1 MKKLFHPPF
10 WQLRVSIL
18 PFKPRLEWTLEGGM
32 RECLHVAG
40 AGRLYSEASNVP
52 HVARGR
58 VSKVFV
64 LIAYTIYIIGIL
76 SAGPH
81 VAVRSLF
88 PAEMNVP
95 HVACNVWLSG
105 ITDGFTYEKYI
116 LLYSIYAEPHVASNV
131 RYIALQWE
139 QTPYSEESEWIQK
152 KRWLRWINHR
162 FVLGY
167 PDSNQERQDQN
178 L

>member
-1 MKKLFHPPF
+1 
-10 WQLRVSIL
+10 
-18 PFKPRLEWTLEGGM
+18 M

-52 HVARGR
+52 HVTRGR

-95 HVACNVWLSG
+95 HVARCSSAELQMVLPMKNTYYCIPFTRSHTLRATCGILPCNENKHLTPKNPNEDKKS
-105 ITDGFTYEKYI
+105 DG
-116 LLYSIYAEPHVASNV
+116 
-131 RYIALQWE
+131 
-139 QTPYSEESEWIQK
+139 
-152 KRWLRWINHR
+152 
-162 FVLGY
+162 
-167 PDSNQERQDQN
+167 
-178 L
+178 

>member
-1 MKKLFHPPF
+1 
-10 WQLRVSIL
+10 
-18 PFKPRLEWTLEGGM
+18 M

-95 HVACNVWLSG
+95 HVASNVWLSG

-116 LLYSIYAEPHVASNV
+116 LLYSIYAEPHATCGTLLTNE
-131 RYIALQWE
+131 YEHIN
-139 QTPYSEESEWIQK
+139 SEESE
-152 KRWLRWINHR
+152 
-162 FVLGY
+162 
-167 PDSNQERQDQN
+167 
-178 L
+178 

>member
-1 MKKLFHPPF
+1 
-10 WQLRVSIL
+10 
-18 PFKPRLEWTLEGGM
+18 M

-40 AGRLYSEASNVP
+40 AGRLYSEASNVL

-76 SAGPH
+76 SAGAH

-95 HVACNVWLSG
+95 HVARNVWLSG

-131 RYIALQWE
+131 RYIALQ
-139 QTPYSEESEWIQK
+139 
-152 KRWLRWINHR
+152 
-162 FVLGY
+162 
-167 PDSNQERQDQN
+167 
-178 L
+178 

>member
-1 MKKLFHPPF
+1 
-10 WQLRVSIL
+10 
-18 PFKPRLEWTLEGGM
+18 M

-52 HVARGR
+52 HVTRGR

-64 LIAYTIYIIGIL
+64 LITYTIYIIGIL

-95 HVACNVWLSG
+95 HVARCGSAELQMVLPMKIHTTVFHLRGATRCEQRAVHCLAMRTN
-105 ITDGFTYEKYI
+105 T
-116 LLYSIYAEPHVASNV
+116 LLRRIRMNTKKAMIEVNQSSLCVGVPGLEPGKTGPESVV
-131 RYIALQWE
+131 LPI
-139 QTPYSEESEWIQK
+139 TPYPKLS
-152 KRWLRWINHR
+152 
-162 FVLGY
+162 V
-167 PDSNQERQDQN
+167 
-178 L
+178 

>member
-1 MKKLFHPPF
+1 
-10 WQLRVSIL
+10 
-18 PFKPRLEWTLEGGM
+18 M

-40 AGRLYSEASNVP
+40 AGRLYSEASNVL

-95 HVACNVWLSG
+95 HVARCGSAELQMVLPMKNTYYC
-105 ITDGFTYEKYI
+105 IPFTRSHSEQRAVHCLAMRTNT
-116 LLYSIYAEPHVASNV
+116 LLRKIRMNTKKAMIEVNQSSLCVGVPGLEPGKTGPESVV
-131 RYIALQWE
+131 LPI
-139 QTPYSEESEWIQK
+139 TPYPKLS
-152 KRWLRWINHR
+152 
-162 FVLGY
+162 V
-167 PDSNQERQDQN
+167 
-178 L
+178 

>member
-1 MKKLFHPPF
+1 
-10 WQLRVSIL
+10 
-18 PFKPRLEWTLEGGM
+18 M

-95 HVACNVWLSG
+95 HVARNVWFS
-105 ITDGFTYEKYI
+105 EKAP
-116 LLYSIYAEPHVASNV
+116 LKE
-131 RYIALQWE
+131 
-139 QTPYSEESEWIQK
+139 
-152 KRWLRWINHR
+152 NHR
-162 FVLGY
+162 SRKFISKPLFL
-167 PDSNQERQDQN
+167 EA
-178 L
+178 

>member
-1 MKKLFHPPF
+1 
-10 WQLRVSIL
+10 
-18 PFKPRLEWTLEGGM
+18 M

-52 HVARGR
+52 HVTRGR

-95 HVACNVWLSG
+95 HVARNNVWLSG

-116 LLYSIYAEPHVASNV
+116 LLYSIYAEPQRATCGTLPCNENKH
-131 RYIALQWE
+131 L
-139 QTPYSEESEWIQK
+139 TPKNPNEYK
-152 KRWLRWINHR
+152 KS
-162 FVLGY
+162 
-167 PDSNQERQDQN
+167 DD
-178 L
+178 

>member
-1 MKKLFHPPF
+1 
-10 WQLRVSIL
+10 
-18 PFKPRLEWTLEGGM
+18 M
-32 RECLHVAG
+32 RECLHVDG

-95 HVACNVWLSG
+95 HVASNVWLSG
-105 ITDGFTYEKYI
+105 ITDGFTYENTYYCIPFTRSHTLRATCGTLPCNENKHLIPKNPNEY
-116 LLYSIYAEPHVASNV
+116 
-131 RYIALQWE
+131 
-139 QTPYSEESEWIQK
+139 K
-152 KRWLRWINHR
+152 KS
-162 FVLGY
+162 
-167 PDSNQERQDQN
+167 DD
-178 L
+178 

>member
-1 MKKLFHPPF
+1 
-10 WQLRVSIL
+10 
-18 PFKPRLEWTLEGGM
+18 M

-52 HVARGR
+52 HVTRGR

-95 HVACNVWLSG
+95 HVASNVWLSG
-105 ITDGFTYEKYI
+105 ITDGFTYENTYYCIPFTRSHTLRATCGTLPCNENKH
-116 LLYSIYAEPHVASNV
+116 L
-131 RYIALQWE
+131 
-139 QTPYSEESEWIQK
+139 TPKNPNEYK
-152 KRWLRWINHR
+152 KS
-162 FVLGY
+162 
-167 PDSNQERQDQN
+167 DD
-178 L
+178 

>member
-1 MKKLFHPPF
+1 
-10 WQLRVSIL
+10 
-18 PFKPRLEWTLEGGM
+18 M

-64 LIAYTIYIIGIL
+64 LIAYTIYIIGVL

-116 LLYSIYAEPHVASNV
+116 LLYSIYAEPHVATCGTLPCNENKHLTPKNPNEYKKAMIEEDQSSLCV
-131 RYIALQWE
+131 GVPGLEPGKTGPESVVLPI
-139 QTPYSEESEWIQK
+139 TPYPKLS
-152 KRWLRWINHR
+152 
-162 FVLGY
+162 V
-167 PDSNQERQDQN
+167 
-178 L
+178 

>member
-1 MKKLFHPPF
+1 
-10 WQLRVSIL
+10 
-18 PFKPRLEWTLEGGM
+18 M

-40 AGRLYSEASNVP
+40 AGRLYSEVSNVP

-76 SAGPH
+76 SAGAH

-95 HVACNVWLSG
+95 HVACNVRLSG
-105 ITDGFTYEKYI
+105 ITDGFSYEKCI
-116 LLYSIYAEPHVASNV
+116 LEDSMDAVSYVASNGW
-131 RYIALQWE
+131 YIALQ
-139 QTPYSEESEWIQK
+139 
-152 KRWLRWINHR
+152 
-162 FVLGY
+162 
-167 PDSNQERQDQN
+167 
-178 L
+178 

>member
-1 MKKLFHPPF
+1 
-10 WQLRVSIL
+10 
-18 PFKPRLEWTLEGGM
+18 M

-95 HVACNVWLSG
+95 HVASNVWLSG
-105 ITDGFTYEKYI
+105 ITDGFTYENTFYCI
-116 LLYSIYAEPHVASNV
+116 PFTRSHTLLFM
-131 RYIALQWE
+131 LM
-139 QTPYSEESEWIQK
+139 TKQK
-152 KRWLRWINHR
+152 PK
-162 FVLGY
+162 FF
-167 PDSNQERQDQN
+167 
-178 L
+178 

>member
-1 MKKLFHPPF
+1 
-10 WQLRVSIL
+10 
-18 PFKPRLEWTLEGGM
+18 M

-64 LIAYTIYIIGIL
+64 LIAYTIYIIGVL

-95 HVACNVWLSG
+95 HVARNVWFSG

-131 RYIALQWE
+131 RYIALQ
-139 QTPYSEESEWIQK
+139 
-152 KRWLRWINHR
+152 
-162 FVLGY
+162 
-167 PDSNQERQDQN
+167 
-178 L
+178 